1 MMACWMKKEEKVGQ
15 LIFYNEVGPVFCSPV
30 LKELIARKL
39 PRNERTKN
47 FFIAPTRFFSNANGK
62 WFFN

>member
-1 MMACWMKKEEKVGQ
+1 MACWMKKEEKVGQ

-47 FFIAPTRFFSNANGK
+47 FFIAPTRVFLKCEWEMVF
-62 WFFN
+62 